1 MHEDENVDEGNVSG
15 KQEEK
20 FDPRP
25 VTRPDEGDLL
35 RQRQ

>member
-15 KQEEK
+15 EQKENL
-20 FDPRP
+20 DRCP
-25 VTRPDEGDLL
+25 VTRPDEGDLI